1 MVNIIKTEFYKMKRY
16 SVIWIGVATMLTV
29 VLLSRF
35 MATASDGAS
44 HTLINFSSS
53 VIWNNLVLIYPA
65 TITLIAGY
73 IIDRERT
80 DDTLKNILTI
90 PVSFRKMLIGKLIAV
105 GCMAIALS
113 VIEFVFTIMVFF
125 ASSFPGFSVGV
136 AVNVLLQMIGIN
148 LISYIAVM
156 PIITFTAQRSGSF
169 MPGVGFALFYGFV
182 GMMASGHGLRDLY
195 PITAGLTLLLCQ
207 LCYEQMEFVSCLGI
221 NISQIAEQSSAENE
235 IRIEHRSMLFQVLLV
250 LSAPHANRRCPRFIQ
265 H

>member
-1 MVNIIKTEFYKMKRY
+1 
-16 SVIWIGVATMLTV
+16 MLTV

-35 MATASDGAS
+35 MATASDGVS

-90 PVSFRKMLIGKLIAV
+90 PVSFRKMLIGKLITV

-113 VIEFVFTIMVFF
+113 VIEFVFTIIVFF
-125 ASSFPGFSVGV
+125 VSGFPGFSASG
-136 AVNVLLQMIGIN
+136 AVQVLLQMIGIN

-156 PIITFTAQRSGSF
+156 PIIAFTAQRSGSF
-169 MPGVGFALFYGFV
+169 MAGVGFAFFYGFV

-195 PITAGLTLLLCQ
+195 PITAGLTLIGYQ
-207 LCYEQMEFVSCLGI
+207 DG
-221 NISQIAEQSSAENE
+221 SSDPTGNVFLS
-235 IRIEHRSMLFQVLLV
+235 IVPILLV
-250 LSAPHANRRCPRFIQ
+250 LAVTFIIVSTARNREAKTVKKNKSGKVVDKRTRSTR
-265 H
+265 

>member
-156 PIITFTAQRSGSF
+156 PIITFTAQRSGCF
-169 MPGVGFALFYGFV
+169 MPGVGFAFFYGFV

-195 PITAGLTLLLCQ
+195 PITAGLTLIGYQDGSSDSTGNILLSIASIFFM
-207 LCYEQMEFVSCLGI
+207 LAVTSILVST
-221 NISQIAEQSSAENE
+221 A
-235 IRIEHRSMLFQVLLV
+235 R
-250 LSAPHANRRCPRFIQ
+250 NREVKTIKKKNNNSGKRVHKR
-265 H
+265 HHGAR